1 MSLTELPLQS
11 SGRRPVVSALLI
23 VGIFVLAGAGVL
35 FGLLRQPSADPK
47 AIPLAIVFIVILS
60 LAPIPLIRLISRARA
75 YVEDGELTIITGV
88 GKQRIALAHL
98 RRHGLTVV
106 DLTQRTSLAPRWRTW
121 GASMPGLNAGWFRLR
136 NGEKAVCL
144 ITARDR
150 VSYLRSDA
158 DDLSLLLSL
167 ENPDKLKTLIGQ
179 R

>member
-1 MSLTELPLQS
+1 MSRTELPLQS
-11 SGRRPVVSALLI
+11 SGRKPVVSAMVI
-23 VGIFVLAGAGVL
+23 VGIFVLGGV
-35 FGLLRQPSADPK
+35 GLLIGMLRHPPVDSTV
-47 AIPLAIVFIVILS
+47 IPLTILFLAIMCLS
-60 LAPIPLIRLISRARA
+60 PIPLIRLISRASA
-75 YVEDGELTIITGV
+75 YVEDGELVMVTGV
-88 GKQRIALAHL
+88 GKKRVALANL

-106 DLTQRTSLAPRWRTW
+106 DLAQRTSLIPRLRTW

-144 ITARDR
+144 LTVQNR

-167 ENPDKLKTLIGQ
+167 ENPDKLKALIE